1 MKFKRNFFSLS
12 KFEKNISIVFRKK
25 FSILN
30 RSKNLHSLSFNKAPQ
45 LIVKQYFSFSESV
58 DEKIKSTE
66 ILKRKTDYSLKSK
79 GNKQE
84 NNLNEKSESNLIFEN
99 KNLTNVQ
106 QIKTIDSEEG
116 TKRLVVENLAFRNL
130 KIPSVTIVRTRED
143 AIKVVDILKNKL
155 KNRFHAWDTETIG
168 IDPKENS
175 PVTHGEIICF
185 SCFAGPDVD
194 FGNGPRLFIDN
205 YADSQG
211 VIEEFKDYFEDSTYL
226 KVWHNYGFDR
236 HIFHNHGIDV
246 KGFGGDTLHMARM
259 FDTSKLPNE
268 FSLQKLSEI
277 YHDELIKMRM
287 HYLNYFKKF
296 YSNNS
301 KILEMMDIYEKF
313 NNGALKKIDMKT
325 LFRYK
330 KTLANGEEGKL
341 FIMPDIEELHT
352 NPKFVKDWITYS
364 VLDAEVTY
372 YLRDM
377 LQQQLQSLHT
387 QTFTHKNPI
396 EGKYQ
401 NNYELYINYWRPFG
415 ELMTDMERVGI
426 KIDVGYLKNI
436 QIQAE
441 NDIKNHEKKFI
452 EWVQSEQPEAR
463 EFNPGSTAQLQ
474 QLLFAP
480 CKRRLSKEK
489 ASKLRFKK
497 ISDEEEVGNGVNE
510 DDEDI
515 SKILNNFNGV
525 PKNNNENSKEVEVL
539 PAQRSFKV
547 LNIYVRSKQII
558 YEQVFDF

>member
-1 MKFKRNFFSLS
+1 MKF
-12 KFEKNISIVFRKK
+12 
-25 FSILN
+25 
-30 RSKNLHSLSFNKAPQ
+30 RSKNFLLSGLKGFENYLKFLLAKNFSTWYNSQSNTKLSKNIGNQLHANNK
-45 LIVKQYFSFSESV
+45 FSFSEAIEEKIKTSQNLKRKLKLNDLKEDKNEKLKEFV
-58 DEKIKSTE
+58 DEK
-66 ILKRKTDYSLKSK
+66 SK
-79 GNKQE
+79 LEFTSDNQNL
-84 NNLNEKSESNLIFEN
+84 NNLKLK
-99 KNLTNVQ
+99 KNSPIQETKKFVVQ
-106 QIKTIDSEEG
+106 
-116 TKRLVVENLAFRNL
+116 NLAFKNL
-130 KIPSVTIVRTRED
+130 KIPSVTIVRTRDD
-143 AIKVVDILKNKL
+143 AKKVIDILKNKL

-168 IDPKENS
+168 IDPKEQS
-175 PVTHGEIICF
+175 PVTHGQIICF

-205 YADSQG
+205 YADSEG
-211 VIEEFKDYFEDSTYL
+211 IIEEFKDYFEDSSFL

-236 HIFHNHGIDV
+236 HIFYNHGIDV

-287 HYLNYFKKF
+287 YYLNYFSKF
-296 YSNNS
+296 YTDNP
-301 KILEMMDIYEKF
+301 KILAMMDVYEKF

-341 FIMPDIEELHT
+341 FIMPEIEELHT
-352 NPKFVKDWITYS
+352 NPKFIENWITYS

-377 LQQQLQSLHT
+377 LQQQLQSL
-387 QTFTHKNPI
+387 QTATVTHKNPI
-396 EGKYQ
+396 EGKFK
-401 NNYELYINYWRPFG
+401 NNYELYISYWRPFG
-415 ELMTDMERVGI
+415 ELMTEMERVGI
-426 KIDVGYLKNI
+426 KIDVSYLKNI

-441 NDIKNHEKKFI
+441 NDIKNHEKNFI

-480 CKRRLSKEK
+480 CRRRLSKEK
-489 ASKLRFKK
+489 ASKLKTKK
-497 ISDEEEVGNGVNE
+497 LSDEEEGENGIFEQDE
-510 DDEDI
+510 DDI
-515 SKILNNFNGV
+515 ANFLNNSNGK
-525 PKNNNENSKEVEVL
+525 PKKNESSQEVEVL

-547 LNIYVRSKQII
+547 LNVFVRSK
-558 YEQVFDF
+558 